1 MPGFREDSSKSL
13 VNFRLEGL
21 ERNTFSI
28 YADIAIT
35 SAFGNDSIAED
46 LAIPHTWDVEKL
58 SIFDSKHHLKSGHA
72 RDVTVD
78 AYEIHVP
85 IVGYCSLEE

>member
-1 MPGFREDSSKSL
+1 
-13 VNFRLEGL
+13 
-21 ERNTFSI
+21 
-28 YADIAIT
+28 
-35 SAFGNDSIAED
+35 
-46 LAIPHTWDVEKL
+46 
-58 SIFDSKHHLKSGHA
+58 LKSGHA